1 MWIVQL
7 ALRRPY
13 TFIVLAIFILIAGIL
28 SILKTPKDIFPDINI
43 PVCAAIWNF
52 TGMPAQDFANRI
64 TSPFERI
71 LTTVVND
78 IEHIESTTYNG
89 IGVVKIYLQ
98 PNASV
103 PVAMAQLTAA
113 SQAVLKQL
121 PPGET
126 PPLILSFSA
135 SNVPVLRLG
144 LSGANFSEQQLND
157 LSLNFLRVQL
167 VTVPG
172 AAVPYPY
179 GGKQRVVSID
189 IDNQQLQARG
199 ISPADVINAVNAQ
212 NVILPSGTAKI
223 GEQEFDIGLNA
234 SPKTIKEIADIPIR
248 TVNGTT
254 VYIRDVASVR
264 DGSIPQT
271 NIVRFDGRRATMVQ
285 VQKSGKA
292 STLDI
297 VQGEK
302 QLVERLR
309 PTLPEG
315 LNIQTLADQSIFVTA
330 AIEGVV
336 KEAVIAGCL
345 TALMIL
351 LFLGSWR
358 STLIIAVS
366 IPLSILSSLAVL
378 SALVET
384 INIMTLGG
392 LALAVGILVD
402 DATVTIENIDRHLEA
417 GKSLHDGILDGAAQ
431 IAVPA
436 FVSTL
441 CICIVFV
448 PIFFLGGTAK
458 FLFAPLG
465 EAVIFAMLASYILS
479 RTLVPTL
486 SMYWLGGD
494 HAKHNQDGGKKGLPA
509 KRANP
514 VFAVFGVFG
523 AINRGF
529 NRQFD
534 LFREGYRD
542 LLAMCLRNTRIV
554 VILFIGFAALSMLL
568 VPWLGQDFFPAVDAG
583 QFTLHTRVKSGT
595 RIEEVARQID
605 KIEVAIRQEIPK
617 EQLKGIID
625 NIGLPYSGINL
636 TYSNSGVAS
645 AADADILV
653 SLNEKHDPTAQFVS
667 KVRKRI
673 HRDFPGV
680 ITSFPPADIVAQI
693 LNFGLPA
700 PIDVQVIGANIAANA
715 GVAYKLVDQISR
727 IPGAVDVRVQQPQ
740 DSPRLNAVVDRTLA
754 SQLGITESQVA
765 NSLLGALSGSVQ
777 TNPNFWV
784 DPKNGVSYSLN
795 TQSPQYSI
803 DSLDALQNLPILG
816 PAGTASTTPA
826 SGISATGAPTQILGN
841 LVQFNRSTEAPIVT
855 HYNIQPVIDIYG
867 ATEGKDLGYV
877 ASQIQKVMDGAQ
889 KDLPRGSRL
898 VLRGQ
903 VQTMRESFTGLIGGL
918 VFAMLLVYLLMV
930 VNFQSWTEPLII
942 ITALPLALAGIVWM
956 LFVTGTTLSVPALM
970 GAIMCMGVGTANSV
984 LVVTFANEVLEESK
998 DSYRAA
1004 LQAGYVRL
1012 RPVLM
1017 TALAMIIGMVPMAL
1031 GLGEGGEQNAPL
1043 GRAVIGGLLFATIA
1057 TLFFVPTVFAV
1068 IRRSKYDP
1076 RVPVTAHS
1084 AS

>member
-13 TFIVLAIFILIAGIL
+13 TFIVLAIFILIAGAL
-28 SILKTPKDIFPDINI
+28 SILQTPKDIFPDINI

-52 TGMPAQDFANRI
+52 TGMPAQEFSNRI
-64 TSPFERI
+64 TSVYERI

-78 IEHIESTTYNG
+78 IEHIESTSYNG

-144 LSGANFSEQQLND
+144 LSGKNFSEQQLND
-157 LSLNFLRVQL
+157 LALNFLRIQL

-189 IDNQQLQARG
+189 LNAEALQARG
-199 ISPADVINAVNAQ
+199 LSPTDVINAVNAQ
-212 NVILPSGTAKI
+212 NIILPSGTAKI
-223 GEQEFDIGLNA
+223 GTEEFDIGLNS
-234 SPKTIKEIADIPIR
+234 SPKTLKELEDIPVR
-248 TVNGTT
+248 TMNGTT
-254 VYIRDVASVR
+254 TYIRDVANVR
-264 DGSIPQT
+264 DGFTPQT
-271 NIVRFDGRRATMVQ
+271 NIVRFDGRRATMLQ
-285 VQKSGKA
+285 VQKNGKA

-302 QLVERLR
+302 ALVERLK

-315 LNIQTLADQSIFVTA
+315 LNIQTLSDQSIFVTA
-330 AIEGVV
+330 AIEGVI
-336 KEAVIAGCL
+336 KEAVVAGCL

-351 LFLGSWR
+351 IFLGSWR

-366 IPLSILSSLAVL
+366 IPLSILTSLAVL
-378 SALVET
+378 SALGET

-402 DATVTIENIDRHLEA
+402 DATVTIENIDRHLEE

-448 PIFFLGGTAK
+448 PIFFLSGTAK

-486 SMYWLGGD
+486 AMYWLGGD
-494 HAKHNQDGGKKGLPA
+494 HAKHNEDRNGEFSQT
-509 KRANP
+509 KRKTGIL
-514 VFAVFGVFG
+514 GVFG
-523 AINRGF
+523 GF
-529 NRQFD
+529 SREFNKRFERFRQA
-534 LFREGYRD
+534 YRD
-542 LLAMCLRNTRIV
+542 LLAVCLGNTSV
-554 VILFIGFAALSMLL
+554 VVVLFLGLAGATMLL
-568 VPWLGQDFFPAVDAG
+568 VPWLGQDFFPLVDSG
-583 QFTLHTRVKSGT
+583 QFTLHVRMKSGT
-595 RIEEVARQID
+595 RIEEVARRVDQI
-605 KIEVAIRQEIPK
+605 EAALRQEIPK

-653 SLNEKHDPTAQFVS
+653 SLAEKHDPTMTFVD
-667 KVRKRI
+667 KARRRI
-673 HRDFPGV
+673 HRDFTGV
-680 ITSFPPADIVAQI
+680 TASFPPAGIVAQI

-700 PIDVQVIGANIAANA
+700 PFDLQIVGANAVANA
-715 GVAYKLVDQISR
+715 QFANRLVDKIVR
-727 IPGAVDVRVQQPQ
+727 IPGAVDVRVQQPF
-740 DSPRLNAVVDRTLA
+740 DSPRINLTVDRTEA
-754 SQLGITESQVA
+754 SQLGITESQIA
-765 NSLLGALSGSVQ
+765 NALLGALSGSTQ

-784 DPKNGVSYSLN
+784 DPKNGVSYTINS
-795 TQSPQYSI
+795 QSPQYTI
-803 DSLDALQNLPILG
+803 NSLDALRAVPILSN
-816 PAGTASTTPA
+816 TSTSSSP
-826 SGISATGAPTQILGN
+826 GAPTQILGN
-841 LVQFNRSTEAPIVT
+841 VVELTRSSEAPIVT
-855 HYNIQPVIDIYG
+855 HYNIQPVVEIFG
-867 ATEGKDLGYV
+867 ASEGKDLGYV
-877 ASQIQKVMDGAQ
+877 ATEIQKVMDAAQ
-889 KDLPRGSRL
+889 KDLPKGSRMA
-898 VLRGQ
+898 LRGQ
-903 VQTMRESFTGLIGGL
+903 VQTMRESFVGLIGGL
-918 VFAMLLVYLLMV
+918 IFAMLLVYLLMV
-930 VNFQSWTEPLII
+930 VNFQSWTDPLII
-942 ITALPLALAGIVWM
+942 ISALPFALAGIVWA
-956 LFVTGTTLSVPALM
+956 LFITRTTLSVPALM

-984 LVVTFANEVLEESK
+984 LVVTFAREQLQEHS
-998 DSYRAA
+998 DSFRSA
-1004 LQAGYVRL
+1004 LQAGYARL

-1017 TALAMIIGMVPMAL
+1017 TAIAMVVGMVPMAL

-1043 GRAVIGGLLFATIA
+1043 GRAVIGGLLFATVA
-1057 TLFFVPTVFAV
+1057 TLFFVPTVFSV
-1068 IRRSKYDP
+1068 VHRRRRSP
-1076 RVPVTAHS
+1076 SQAIVIG
-1084 AS
+1084 ASS

>member
-13 TFIVLAIFILIAGIL
+13 TFIVLAIFILIAGAL
-28 SILKTPKDIFPDINI
+28 SILQTPKDIFPDINI

-52 TGMPAQDFANRI
+52 TGMPAQEFSNRI
-64 TSPFERI
+64 TSVYERI

-78 IEHIESTTYNG
+78 IEHIESTSYNG

-144 LSGANFSEQQLND
+144 LSGKTFSEQQLND
-157 LSLNFLRVQL
+157 LALNFLRIQL

-189 IDNQQLQARG
+189 LNAEALQARG
-199 ISPADVINAVNAQ
+199 LSPTDVINAVNAQ
-212 NVILPSGTAKI
+212 NIILPSGTAKI
-223 GEQEFDIGLNA
+223 GTEEFDIGLNS
-234 SPKTIKEIADIPIR
+234 SPKTLKELEDIPVR
-248 TVNGTT
+248 TMNGTT
-254 VYIRDVASVR
+254 TYIRDVANVR
-264 DGSIPQT
+264 DGFTPQT
-271 NIVRFDGRRATMVQ
+271 NIVRFDGRRATMLQ
-285 VQKSGKA
+285 VQKNGKA

-302 QLVERLR
+302 ALVERLK

-315 LNIQTLADQSIFVTA
+315 LNIQTLSDQSIFVTA
-330 AIEGVV
+330 AIEGVI
-336 KEAVIAGCL
+336 KEAVVAGCL

-351 LFLGSWR
+351 IFLGSWR

-366 IPLSILSSLAVL
+366 IPLSILTSLAAL
-378 SALVET
+378 SALGET

-402 DATVTIENIDRHLEA
+402 DATVTIENIDRHLEE

-448 PIFFLGGTAK
+448 PIFFLSGTAK

-486 SMYWLGGD
+486 AMYWLGGD
-494 HAKHNQDGGKKGLPA
+494 HAKHNEDRNGEFSQT
-509 KRANP
+509 KRKTGIL
-514 VFAVFGVFG
+514 GVFG
-523 AINRGF
+523 GF
-529 NRQFD
+529 SREFNKRFERFRQA
-534 LFREGYRD
+534 YRD
-542 LLAMCLRNTRIV
+542 LLAVCLGNTSV
-554 VILFIGFAALSMLL
+554 VVVLFLGLAGATMLL
-568 VPWLGQDFFPAVDAG
+568 VPWLGQDFFPLVDSG
-583 QFTLHTRVKSGT
+583 QFTLHVRMKSGT
-595 RIEEVARQID
+595 RIEEVARRVDQI
-605 KIEVAIRQEIPK
+605 EAALRQEIPK

-653 SLNEKHDPTAQFVS
+653 SLAEKHDPTMTFVD
-667 KVRKRI
+667 KARRRI
-673 HRDFPGV
+673 HRDFTGV
-680 ITSFPPADIVAQI
+680 TASFPPAGIVAQI

-700 PIDVQVIGANIAANA
+700 PFDLQIVGANAVANA
-715 GVAYKLVDQISR
+715 QFANRLVDKIAR
-727 IPGAVDVRVQQPQ
+727 IPGAVDVRVQQPF
-740 DSPRLNAVVDRTLA
+740 DSPRINLTVDRTEA
-754 SQLGITESQVA
+754 SQLGITESQIA
-765 NSLLGALSGSVQ
+765 NALLGALSGSTQ

-784 DPKNGVSYSLN
+784 DPKNGVSYTINS
-795 TQSPQYSI
+795 QSPQYTI
-803 DSLDALQNLPILG
+803 NSLDALRAVPILSN
-816 PAGTASTTPA
+816 TSTSSSP
-826 SGISATGAPTQILGN
+826 GAPTQILGN
-841 LVQFNRSTEAPIVT
+841 VVELTRSSEAPIVT
-855 HYNIQPVIDIYG
+855 HYNIQPVVEIFG
-867 ATEGKDLGYV
+867 ASEGKDLGYV
-877 ASQIQKVMDGAQ
+877 ATEIQKVMDAAQ
-889 KDLPRGSRL
+889 KDLPKGSRMA
-898 VLRGQ
+898 LRGQ
-903 VQTMRESFTGLIGGL
+903 VQTMRESFVGLIGGL
-918 VFAMLLVYLLMV
+918 IFAMLLVYLLMV
-930 VNFQSWTEPLII
+930 VNFQSWTDPLII
-942 ITALPLALAGIVWM
+942 ISALPFALAGIVWA
-956 LFVTGTTLSVPALM
+956 LFITRTTLSVPALM

-984 LVVTFANEVLEESK
+984 LVVTFAREQLQEHS
-998 DSYRAA
+998 DSFRSA
-1004 LQAGYVRL
+1004 LQAGYARL

-1017 TALAMIIGMVPMAL
+1017 TAIAMVVGMVPMAL

-1043 GRAVIGGLLFATIA
+1043 GRAVIGGLLFATVA
-1057 TLFFVPTVFAV
+1057 TLFFVPTVFSV
-1068 IRRSKYDP
+1068 VHRRRRSP
-1076 RVPVTAHS
+1076 RQAIAIG
-1084 AS
+1084 ASS

>member
-13 TFIVLAIFILIAGIL
+13 TFIVLAIFILIAGVL

-52 TGMPAQDFANRI
+52 TGMPAEEFSNRI
-64 TSPFERI
+64 TSVYERI

-78 IEHIESTTYNG
+78 IEHIESTSYNG

-189 IDNQQLQARG
+189 LNKQELQARG
-199 ISPADVINAVNAQ
+199 LAPTDVINAVSAQ
-212 NVILPSGTAKI
+212 NVILPSGTVKI

-234 SPKTIKEIADIPIR
+234 SPKTIKELGDIPVR
-248 TVNGTT
+248 TLNGTT
-254 VYIRDVASVR
+254 TYIRDVASVR
-264 DGSIPQT
+264 DGFIPQT
-271 NIVRFDGRRATMVQ
+271 NIVRFDGRRATMLQ
-285 VQKSGKA
+285 VQKNGKA

-302 QLVERLR
+302 QLVQRLG
-309 PTLPEG
+309 PSLPEG
-315 LNIQTLADQSIFVTA
+315 LNIRTLSDQSVFVTA

-366 IPLSILSSLAVL
+366 IPLSILTSISVLA
-378 SALVET
+378 ALGET

-402 DATVTIENIDRHLEA
+402 DATVTIENIDRHLEE

-448 PIFFLGGTAK
+448 PIFFLSGTAK

-486 SMYWLGGD
+486 AMYWLGGD
-494 HAKHNQDGGKKGLPA
+494 HAKHNEVPGQGAAPIRRK
-509 KRANP
+509 NW
-514 VFAVFGVFG
+514 FFGIFG

-529 NRQFD
+529 NARFES
-534 LFREGYRD
+534 FREGYRD
-542 LLAMCLRNTRIV
+542 MLAMCLRNTRTV
-554 VILFIGFAALSMLL
+554 VILFSGFAALSILL

-583 QFTLHTRVKSGT
+583 QFTLHIRAKSGT
-595 RIEEVARQID
+595 RIEEVARQVD
-605 KIEVAIRQEIPK
+605 QIEAAIRQEIPK

-653 SLNEKHDPTAQFVS
+653 SLGEKHDPTAQFVS
-667 KVRKRI
+667 KIRKRM
-673 HRDFPGV
+673 HRDFPG
-680 ITSFPPADIVAQI
+680 ITCSFPPADIVAQI

-700 PIDVQVIGANIAANA
+700 PFDLQIVGPNTGANSQFASR
-715 GVAYKLVDQISR
+715 LVDQISR
-727 IPGAVDVRVQQPQ
+727 IPGAVDIRVQQPF
-740 DSPRLNAVVDRTLA
+740 DSPRLNLVVDRTQA
-754 SQLGITESQVA
+754 SQLGITQNQVA
-765 NSLLGALSGSVQ
+765 GALLGALSGTSQ
-777 TNPNFWV
+777 TNPNFWL
-784 DPKNGVSYSLN
+784 DPKNGVSYTVN
-795 TQSPQYSI
+795 TQAPQYSI
-803 DSLDALQNLPILG
+803 SSLDDLRSLPILG
-816 PAGTASTTPA
+816 PVTTASATPTP
-826 SGISATGAPTQILGN
+826 ATGAPTQILGN
-841 LVQFNRSTEAPIVT
+841 LVQLTRSSEPPIVT

-867 ATEGKDLGYV
+867 AAEGKDLGYIAANV
-877 ASQIQKVMDGAQ
+877 QKIMDGAQ
-889 KDLPRGSRL
+889 KDLPKGSRM

-903 VQTMRESFTGLIGGL
+903 VQTMKDSFAGLIGGL
-918 VFAMLLVYLLMV
+918 VFAMVLVYLLMV
-930 VNFQSWTEPLII
+930 VNFQSWTDPLII

-984 LVVTFANEVLEESK
+984 LIITFANEVLEEYK

-1017 TALAMIIGMVPMAL
+1017 TAIAMIIGMVPMAL

-1043 GRAVIGGLLFATIA
+1043 GRAVIGGLLFATVA
-1057 TLFFVPTVFAV
+1057 TLLFVPAVFAAM
-1068 IRRSKYDP
+1068 RKNKFNRT
-1076 RVPVTAHS
+1076 VPVAARTPN
-1084 AS
+1084 

>member
-13 TFIVLAIFILIAGIL
+13 TFIVLAIFILIAGAL
-28 SILKTPKDIFPDINI
+28 SILRTPKDIFPDINI

-52 TGMPAQDFANRI
+52 TGMPAEEFSNRI
-64 TSPFERI
+64 TSVYERI

-78 IEHIESTTYNG
+78 IEHIESTSYNG

-189 IDNQQLQARG
+189 INSQELQARG
-199 ISPADVINAVNAQ
+199 LAPTDVINAVSAQ
-212 NVILPSGTAKI
+212 NVILPSGTVKI

-234 SPKTIKEIADIPIR
+234 SPKTIKELGDIPVR
-248 TVNGTT
+248 TLNGTT
-254 VYIRDVASVR
+254 TYIRDVASVR
-264 DGSIPQT
+264 DGFIPQT
-271 NIVRFDGRRATMVQ
+271 NIVRFDGRRATMLQ
-285 VQKSGKA
+285 VQKNGKA

-302 QLVERLR
+302 QLVQRLG
-309 PTLPEG
+309 PSLPEG
-315 LNIQTLADQSIFVTA
+315 LNIQTLSDQSVFVTA

-366 IPLSILSSLAVL
+366 IPLSILTSISVLA
-378 SALVET
+378 ALGET

-402 DATVTIENIDRHLEA
+402 DATVTIENIDRHLEE

-448 PIFFLGGTAK
+448 PIFFLSGTAK

-465 EAVIFAMLASYILS
+465 EAVIFAMLASYVLS

-486 SMYWLGGD
+486 AMYWLGGD
-494 HAKHNQDGGKKGLPA
+494 HAKHNEATGQGAAPTRWK
-509 KRANP
+509 NP
-514 VFAVFGVFG
+514 IFGVFG

-529 NRQFD
+529 NARFES
-534 LFREGYRD
+534 FREGYRD
-542 LLAMCLRNTRIV
+542 MLAMCLRNTRTV
-554 VILFIGFAALSMLL
+554 VILFAGFAALSMFL

-583 QFTLHTRVKSGT
+583 QFTLHIRAKSGT
-595 RIEEVARQID
+595 RIEEVARQVD
-605 KIEVAIRQEIPK
+605 EIEGAIRQEIPK

-653 SLNEKHDPTAQFVS
+653 SLGAKHDPTAHFVS

-673 HRDFPGV
+673 HRDFPGI

-700 PIDVQVIGANIAANA
+700 PFDLQIVGPNTGANSQLANR
-715 GVAYKLVDQISR
+715 LVDQISR
-727 IPGAVDVRVQQPQ
+727 IPGAVDIRVQQPF
-740 DSPRLNAVVDRTLA
+740 DSPRLNLVVDRTQA
-754 SQLGITESQVA
+754 SQLGITENQVA
-765 NSLLGALSGSVQ
+765 GSLLGALSGTSQ
-777 TNPNFWV
+777 TNPNFWL
-784 DPKNGVSYSLN
+784 DPKNGVSYTVN

-803 DSLDALQNLPILG
+803 SSLDDLRSLPILG
-816 PAGTASTTPA
+816 PAGTASTAPTP
-826 SGISATGAPTQILGN
+826 ATGAPTQILGN
-841 LVQFNRSTEAPIVT
+841 LVQLTRSSEPPIVT
-855 HYNIQPVIDIYG
+855 HYNIQPVIDIFG
-867 ATEGKDLGYV
+867 AAEGKDLGYIAANV
-877 ASQIQKVMDGAQ
+877 QKIMDGAQ
-889 KDLPRGSRL
+889 KDLPRGSRM

-903 VQTMRESFTGLIGGL
+903 VQTMKDSFAGLIGGL
-918 VFAMLLVYLLMV
+918 VFAMVLVYLLMV
-930 VNFQSWTEPLII
+930 VNFQSWTDPLII

-984 LVVTFANEVLEESK
+984 LIITFANEVLEEYK

-1017 TALAMIIGMVPMAL
+1017 TAIAMIIGMVPMAL

-1043 GRAVIGGLLFATIA
+1043 GRAVIGGLLFATVA
-1057 TLFFVPTVFAV
+1057 TLLFVPTVFAAM
-1068 IRRSKYDP
+1068 RKNKFNRP
-1076 RVPVTAHS
+1076 APVAARTTN
-1084 AS
+1084 

>member
-13 TFIVLAIFILIAGIL
+13 TFIVLAIFILIAGVL

-52 TGMPAQDFANRI
+52 TGMPAEEFSNRI
-64 TSPFERI
+64 TSVYERI

-78 IEHIESTTYNG
+78 IEHIESTSYNG

-157 LSLNFLRVQL
+157 LALNFLRVQL

-179 GGKQRVVSID
+179 GGKQRVISVDLNS
-189 IDNQQLQARG
+189 QELQARG
-199 ISPADVINAVNAQ
+199 LSPADVINAINAQ
-212 NVILPSGTAKI
+212 NVILPSGTVKMGA
-223 GEQEFDIGLNA
+223 QEFDIGLNA
-234 SPKTIKEIADIPIR
+234 SPKTIKELGDIPVR
-248 TVNGTT
+248 TLNGTT
-254 VYIRDVASVR
+254 IYVRDVASVR
-264 DGSIPQT
+264 DGFIPQT

-285 VQKSGKA
+285 VQKNGKA

-297 VQGEK
+297 VKGEK
-302 QLVERLR
+302 DLVQRLG
-309 PTLPEG
+309 PTLPAG

-336 KEAVIAGCL
+336 KEAIIAGCL

-366 IPLSILSSLAVL
+366 IPLSILTSIAVL
-378 SALVET
+378 SALGET

-402 DATVTIENIDRHLEA
+402 DATVTIENIDRHLEE
-417 GKSLHDGILDGAAQ
+417 GKSLNQGILDGAAQ

-465 EAVIFAMLASYILS
+465 EAVIFAMLASYVLS

-486 SMYWLGGD
+486 AMYWLGGD
-494 HAKHNQDGGKKGLPA
+494 HAKHNAAAGKGTPTP
-509 KRANP
+509 KRGNP
-514 VFAVFGVFG
+514 ILGIFG
-523 AINRGF
+523 AINREF
-529 NRQFD
+529 NRRFET
-534 LFREGYRD
+534 FREGYRD
-542 LLAMCLRNTRIV
+542 LLAMCLRNTRVV
-554 VILFIGFAALSMLL
+554 VILFVGFAAISMFL

-583 QFTLHTRVKSGT
+583 QFTLHVRAKSGT
-595 RIEEVARQID
+595 RIEEVARQVD
-605 KIEVAIRQEIPK
+605 KIEGAIREEIPK
-617 EQLKGIID
+617 DQLKGIID

-653 SLNEKHDPTAQFVS
+653 SLTEKHDPTAQFIS
-667 KVRKRI
+667 KIRKRM
-673 HRDFPGV
+673 HRDFPG
-680 ITSFPPADIVAQI
+680 ITSSFPPADIVAQI

-700 PIDVQVIGANIAANA
+700 PIDVQIIGANTAANA
-715 GVAYKLVDQISR
+715 QLANRLSDEISR
-727 IPGAVDVRVQQPQ
+727 IPGAVDVRVQQPF
-740 DSPRLNAVVDRTLA
+740 DSPRMNLVVDRTQA
-754 SQLGITESQVA
+754 SQLGITENQVA
-765 NSLLGALSGSVQ
+765 SSLIGALSGSTQ
-777 TNPNFWV
+777 TNPNFWL

-803 DSLDALQNLPILG
+803 DSLDALRALPILG
-816 PAGTASTTPA
+816 PTTTTSTAGATTP
-826 SGISATGAPTQILGN
+826 GAPTQILGN
-841 LVQFNRSTEAPIVT
+841 LVQINRSSEPPIVT
-855 HYNIQPVIDIYG
+855 HYNIQPVVDIYG
-867 ATEGKDLGYV
+867 AAEGKDLGYV
-877 ASQIQKVMDGAQ
+877 ASQVQKVIDGAQ
-889 KDLPRGSRL
+889 KDLPKGSRI

-903 VQTMRESFTGLIGGL
+903 VLTMRESFAGLIGGL

-930 VNFQSWTEPLII
+930 VNFQSWVDPLII

-984 LVVTFANEVLEESK
+984 LVITFANEVLEEYK

-1017 TALAMIIGMVPMAL
+1017 TAIAMIIGMVPMAL

-1043 GRAVIGGLLFATIA
+1043 GRAVIGGLLFATVA
-1057 TLFFVPTVFAV
+1057 TLLFVPTVFAAV
-1068 IRRSKYDP
+1068 RKNKFNRQT
-1076 RVPVTAHS
+1076 PVAAQTAN
-1084 AS
+1084 

>member
-13 TFIVLAIFILIAGIL
+13 TFIVLAIFSLIAGVL

-52 TGMPAQDFANRI
+52 TGMPAEEFSNRI
-64 TSPFERI
+64 TSVYERI

-78 IEHIESTTYNG
+78 IEHIESTSYNG
-89 IGVVKIYLQ
+89 VGVVKLYLQ
-98 PNASV
+98 PNANV

-113 SQAVLKQL
+113 SQAILKQL

-126 PPLILSFSA
+126 PPLILNFSA

-157 LSLNFLRVQL
+157 LALNFLRVQM

-179 GGKQRVVSID
+179 GGKQRVVSVD
-189 IDNQQLQARG
+189 INSQELQARG
-199 ISPADVINAVNAQ
+199 LAPTDVINAISAQ
-212 NVILPSGTAKI
+212 NVILPSGTVKI
-223 GEQEFDIGLNA
+223 GEQELDVGLNA
-234 SPKTIKEIADIPIR
+234 SPKSIQELGDIPVR
-248 TVNGTT
+248 TINGTT
-254 VYIRDVASVR
+254 TYVRDVASVR
-264 DGSIPQT
+264 DGYYPQT

-285 VQKSGKA
+285 VQKNGKA

-302 QLVERLR
+302 QLVQRLQSNS
-309 PTLPEG
+309 TLPAG

-378 SALVET
+378 SALGET

-402 DATVTIENIDRHLEA
+402 DATVTIENIDRHLEE
-417 GKSLHDGILDGAAQ
+417 GKSLHQGILDGAAQ

-486 SMYWLGGD
+486 AMYWLGGD
-494 HAKHNQDGGKKGLPA
+494 HAKHNLPGGKGAASP
-509 KRANP
+509 RRVNP
-514 VFAVFGVFG
+514 IVGIFG
-523 AINRGF
+523 AINRVF
-529 NRQFD
+529 NAKFES
-534 LFREGYRD
+534 FHESYRD
-542 LLAMCLRNTRIV
+542 ILAMCLRNTRTV
-554 VILFIGFAALSMLL
+554 AILFIGFAAVSMVL

-583 QFTLHTRVKSGT
+583 QFTLHVRAKSGT
-595 RIEEVARQID
+595 RIEDVARQVD
-605 KIEVAIRQEIPK
+605 QIEGAIREEIPK
-617 EQLKGIID
+617 NQLKGIID

-653 SLNEKHDPTAQFVS
+653 SLEQKHDPTAQFVS
-667 KVRKRI
+667 KIRKRM
-673 HRDFPGV
+673 HRDFPGIV
-680 ITSFPPADIVAQI
+680 SSFPPADIVAQI

-700 PIDVQVIGANIAANA
+700 PFDVQIVGANIAANA
-715 GVAYKLVDQISR
+715 QLANRMVEQISR
-727 IPGAVDVRVQQPQ
+727 IPGAVDVRVQQPF
-740 DSPRLNAVVDRTLA
+740 DSPRLSLRVDRTEA
-754 SQLGITESQVA
+754 SQLGITENQVA
-765 NSLLGALSGSVQ
+765 SSLLGALSGTQQ
-777 TNPNFWV
+777 TNPNFWL
-784 DPKNGVSYSLN
+784 DPKNGVSYTVN

-803 DSLDALQNLPILG
+803 DSLDALRDLPILG
-816 PAGTASTTPA
+816 PVGTTATHGAAGV
-826 SGISATGAPTQILGN
+826 GAPTQILGN
-841 LVQFNRSTEAPIVT
+841 LVQISRESEPPIVT
-855 HYNIQPVIDIYG
+855 HYNIQPVVDIYG
-867 ATEGKDLGYV
+867 GTEGKDLGYV
-877 ASQIQKVMDGAQ
+877 ASQVQKVMDSMQ
-889 KDLPRGSRL
+889 KDLPKGSRM

-903 VQTMRESFTGLIGGL
+903 VQTMKDSFAGLIGGL
-918 VFAMLLVYLLMV
+918 IFAMVLVYLLMV
-930 VNFQSWTEPLII
+930 VNFQSWIDPLII

-984 LVVTFANEVLEESK
+984 LVITFANEVLEEYQ

-1017 TALAMIIGMVPMAL
+1017 TAIAMIIGMVPMAL

-1057 TLFFVPTVFAV
+1057 TL
-1068 IRRSKYDP
+1068 
-1076 RVPVTAHS
+1076 
-1084 AS
+1084 

>member
-13 TFIVLAIFILIAGIL
+13 TFIVLAIFILIAGVL
-28 SILKTPKDIFPDINI
+28 SIMRTPKDIFPDINI

-52 TGMPAQDFANRI
+52 TGMPAEEFSNRI
-64 TSPFERI
+64 TSVYERI

-78 IEHIESTTYNG
+78 IEHIESTSYNG

-144 LSGANFSEQQLND
+144 LSGANLSEQQLND
-157 LSLNFLRVQL
+157 LALNFLRVQL

-189 IDNQQLQARG
+189 INAQELQARG
-199 ISPADVINAVNAQ
+199 LAPTDVINAVSTQ
-212 NVILPSGTAKI
+212 NVILPSGTVKI
-223 GEQEFDIGLNA
+223 GEEEFDIGLNS
-234 SPKTIKEIADIPIR
+234 SPKSIKELGDIPVR
-248 TVNGTT
+248 TLNGTT
-254 VYIRDVASVR
+254 TYVRDVASVR
-264 DGSIPQT
+264 DGYYPQT
-271 NIVRFDGRRATMVQ
+271 NIVRFDGRRATMLQ
-285 VQKSGKA
+285 VQKNGKA

-302 QLVERLR
+302 QLVQRLGSS
-309 PTLPEG
+309 LPEG
-315 LNIQTLADQSIFVTA
+315 LNIQTLSDQSIFVTA

-366 IPLSILSSLAVL
+366 IPLSILTSIAVL
-378 SALVET
+378 AALGET

-402 DATVTIENIDRHLEA
+402 DATVTIENIDRHLEE

-448 PIFFLGGTAK
+448 PIFFLSGTAK

-486 SMYWLGGD
+486 AMYWLGGD
-494 HAKHNQDGGKKGLPA
+494 HAKHKETADKGTAPR
-509 KRANP
+509 KRGNP
-514 VFAVFGVFG
+514 IFGIFG
-523 AINRGF
+523 IINRGF
-529 NRQFD
+529 NERFES
-534 LFREGYRD
+534 FREGYRD
-542 LLAMCLRNTRIV
+542 LLAMCLRNTRTVI
-554 VILFIGFAALSMLL
+554 ILFGGFAVLSMFL

-583 QFTLHTRVKSGT
+583 QFTLHVRAKSGT
-595 RIEEVARQID
+595 RIEEVARQVD
-605 KIEVAIRQEIPK
+605 QIEAAIRQEIPK

-653 SLNEKHDPTAQFVS
+653 SLGEKHDPTAQYVS
-667 KVRKRI
+667 KIRKRV
-673 HRDFPGV
+673 HRDFPG
-680 ITSFPPADIVAQI
+680 ITSSFPPADIVAQI

-700 PIDVQVIGANIAANA
+700 PFDLQIVGANTAANA
-715 GVAYKLVDQISR
+715 QLANRLADQISR
-727 IPGAVDVRVQQPQ
+727 IPGAVDVRVQQPF
-740 DSPRLNAVVDRTLA
+740 DSPRLNLVVDRTQA
-754 SQLGITESQVA
+754 SQLNITENQVA
-765 NSLLGALSGSVQ
+765 SSLLGALSGTQQ
-777 TNPNFWV
+777 TNPNFWL
-784 DPKNGVSYSLN
+784 DPKNGVSYTVN

-803 DSLDALQNLPILG
+803 SSLDDLRSLPILG
-816 PAGTASTTPA
+816 PTGTASAGPTP
-826 SGISATGAPTQILGN
+826 STGAPTQILGN
-841 LVQFNRSTEAPIVT
+841 LVQLTRSSEPPIVT

-867 ATEGKDLGYV
+867 AAEGKDLGFIAAHV
-877 ASQIQKVMDGAQ
+877 QKIIDGAQ
-889 KDLPRGSRL
+889 KDLPRGSRM

-903 VQTMRESFTGLIGGL
+903 VQTMKDSFAGLIGGL
-918 VFAMLLVYLLMV
+918 VFAMVLVYLLMV
-930 VNFQSWTEPLII
+930 VNFQSWIDPFII

-956 LFVTGTTLSVPALM
+956 LFVTATTLSVPALM

-984 LVVTFANEVLEESK
+984 LIITFANEVLEEYK

-1017 TALAMIIGMVPMAL
+1017 TAIAMIIGMVPMAL

-1043 GRAVIGGLLFATIA
+1043 GRAVIGGLLFATVA
-1057 TLFFVPTVFAV
+1057 TLLFVPTIFAAV
-1068 IRRSKYDP
+1068 RKNKFNRP
-1076 RVPVTAHS
+1076 APVA
-1084 AS
+1084 ARAAN

>member
-13 TFIVLAIFILIAGIL
+13 TFIVLAIFILIAGVL
-28 SILKTPKDIFPDINI
+28 SILRTPKDIFPDINI

-52 TGMPAQDFANRI
+52 TGMPAQEFSNRI
-64 TSPFERI
+64 TSVYERI

-78 IEHIESTTYNG
+78 IEHIESTSYNG

-157 LSLNFLRVQL
+157 LALNFLRVQL

-179 GGKQRVVSID
+179 GGKTRVISID
-189 IDNQQLQARG
+189 LNSQELQARG
-199 ISPADVINAVNAQ
+199 LSPTDVINAVNAQ

-223 GEQEFDIGLNA
+223 GTQEFDIGLNS
-234 SPKTIKEIADIPIR
+234 SPKTIKELGDIPVR
-248 TVNGTT
+248 TLNGTT
-254 VYIRDVASVR
+254 TYIRDVASVR
-264 DGSIPQT
+264 DGSTPQT
-271 NIVRFDGRRATMVQ
+271 NIVRFDGRRATMLQ
-285 VQKSGKA
+285 IQKNGKA

-302 QLVERLR
+302 DLVQRLK
-309 PTLPEG
+309 PTLPAG
-315 LNIQTLADQSIFVTA
+315 LNIQTLSDQSVFVTA

-366 IPLSILSSLAVL
+366 IPLSILTSIAVL
-378 SALVET
+378 AALGET

-402 DATVTIENIDRHLEA
+402 DATVTIENIDRHLEE

-448 PIFFLGGTAK
+448 PIFFLSGTAK

-465 EAVIFAMLASYILS
+465 EAVIFAMLASYVLS

-486 SMYWLGGD
+486 AMYWLGGD
-494 HAKHNQDGGKKGLPA
+494 HAKHAQAAGKGVA
-509 KRANP
+509 SKRRNP
-514 VFAVFGVFG
+514 ILGMFG
-523 AINRGF
+523 ALNREF
-529 NRQFD
+529 NLRFES
-534 LFREGYRD
+534 FREGYRD
-542 LLAMCLRNTRIV
+542 ILAMCLRNTRTV
-554 VILFIGFAALSMLL
+554 VILFLGFAAASMFL

-583 QFTLHTRVKSGT
+583 QFTLHVRTKSGT
-595 RIEEVARQID
+595 RIEEVARQVD
-605 KIEVAIRQEIPK
+605 QIESAIRQEIPK
-617 EQLKGIID
+617 QQLKTIID

-653 SLNEKHDPTAQFVS
+653 SLDPKHDPTAQFVT
-667 KVRKRI
+667 KIRQRI
-673 HRDFPGV
+673 HRDFPG
-680 ITSFPPADIVAQI
+680 ITASFPPADIVAQI
-693 LNFGLPA
+693 LNFGMPA
-700 PIDVQVIGANIAANA
+700 PFDVQIIGANVAANA
-715 GVAYKLVDQISR
+715 ELANRLVSQMSH
-727 IPGAVDVRVQQPQ
+727 IPGAVDVRVQQPF
-740 DSPRLNAVVDRTLA
+740 DSPRMNLVVDRTEA
-754 SQLGITESQVA
+754 SQLGITENQVA
-765 NSLLGALSGSVQ
+765 GALLGALSGSTQVS
-777 TNPNFWV
+777 PNFWL

-803 DSLDALQNLPILG
+803 DSLDTLRDLPILG
-816 PAGTASTTPA
+816 PTGTPA
-826 SGISATGAPTQILGN
+826 TGTSATGTPTQILGN
-841 LVQFNRSTEAPIVT
+841 LVQITRSSEPPIVT
-855 HYNIQPVIDIYG
+855 HYNIQPVVDIYG
-867 ATEGKDLGYV
+867 AAEGKDLGYV
-877 ASQIQKVMDGAQ
+877 ASEVQKVIDGAQ
-889 KDLPRGSRL
+889 NDLPKGSRI

-903 VQTMRESFTGLIGGL
+903 VQTMKDSFVGLFAGLI
-918 VFAMLLVYLLMV
+918 FAMVLVYLLMV
-930 VNFQSWTEPLII
+930 VNFQSWIDPLII
-942 ITALPLALAGIVWM
+942 ISALPLALAGIVWM
-956 LFVTGTTLSVPALM
+956 LFVTRTTLSVPALM

-984 LVVTFANEVLEESK
+984 LIITFANEVIEEYR
-998 DSYRAA
+998 DSFRAG

-1017 TALAMIIGMVPMAL
+1017 TAIAMIIGMVPMAL

-1057 TLFFVPTVFAV
+1057 TLFFVPTVFAAV
-1068 IRRSKYDP
+1068 RRRKFD
-1076 RVPVTAHS
+1076 RQAKVTAR
-1084 AS
+1084 AAN

>member
-13 TFIVLAIFILIAGIL
+13 TFIVLAIFILIAGAL
-28 SILKTPKDIFPDINI
+28 SILQTPKDIFPDINI
-43 PVCAAIWNF
+43 PVCAAIWSF
-52 TGMPAQDFANRI
+52 TGMPAQEFSNRI
-64 TSPFERI
+64 TSVYERI

-78 IEHIESTTYNG
+78 IEHIESTSYNG

-144 LSGANFSEQQLND
+144 LSGKTFSEQQLND
-157 LSLNFLRVQL
+157 LALNFLRIQL

-189 IDNQQLQARG
+189 LNAEALQARG
-199 ISPADVINAVNAQ
+199 LSPTDVINAVNAQ
-212 NVILPSGTAKI
+212 NIILPSGTAKI
-223 GEQEFDIGLNA
+223 GTEEFDIGLNS
-234 SPKTIKEIADIPIR
+234 SPKTLKELEDIPVR
-248 TVNGTT
+248 TMNGTT
-254 VYIRDVASVR
+254 TYIRDVANVR
-264 DGSIPQT
+264 DGFTPQT
-271 NIVRFDGRRATMVQ
+271 NIVRFDGRRATMLQ
-285 VQKSGKA
+285 VQKNGKA

-302 QLVERLR
+302 ALVQRLKS
-309 PTLPEG
+309 TLPEG
-315 LNIQTLADQSIFVTA
+315 LNIQTLSDQSIFVTA
-330 AIEGVV
+330 AIEGVI

-351 LFLGSWR
+351 IFLGSWR

-366 IPLSILSSLAVL
+366 IPLSILTSLAAL
-378 SALVET
+378 SALGET

-402 DATVTIENIDRHLEA
+402 DATVTIENIDRHLEE

-448 PIFFLGGTAK
+448 PIFFLSGTAK

-486 SMYWLGGD
+486 AMYWLGGD
-494 HAKHNQDGGKKGLPA
+494 HAKHNENRNGEFSQT
-509 KRANP
+509 KRKTGIL
-514 VFAVFGVFG
+514 GVFG
-523 AINRGF
+523 GF
-529 NRQFD
+529 SREFNKGFERFRQA
-534 LFREGYRD
+534 YRD
-542 LLAMCLRNTRIV
+542 LLAVCLGNTSAV
-554 VILFIGFAALSMLL
+554 AVLFLGLAGATMLL
-568 VPWLGQDFFPAVDAG
+568 VPWLGQDFFPLVDSG
-583 QFTLHTRVKSGT
+583 QFTLHVRMKSGT
-595 RIEEVARQID
+595 RIEEVARRVDQI
-605 KIEVAIRQEIPK
+605 EAALRQEIPK

-653 SLNEKHDPTAQFVS
+653 SLAEKHDPTMTFVD
-667 KVRKRI
+667 KARRRI
-673 HRDFPGV
+673 HRDFAGV
-680 ITSFPPADIVAQI
+680 TASFPPAGIVAQI

-700 PIDVQVIGANIAANA
+700 PFDLQIVGANTVANA
-715 GVAYKLVDQISR
+715 QFANRLVDKIVR
-727 IPGAVDVRVQQPQ
+727 IPGAVDVRVQQPF
-740 DSPRLNAVVDRTLA
+740 DSPRINLTVDRTEA
-754 SQLGITESQVA
+754 SQLGITESQIA
-765 NSLLGALSGSVQ
+765 NALLGALSGSTQ

-784 DPKNGVSYSLN
+784 DPKNGVSYTINS
-795 TQSPQYSI
+795 QSPQYTI
-803 DSLDALQNLPILG
+803 NSLDALRAVPILSN
-816 PAGTASTTPA
+816 TSASSSP
-826 SGISATGAPTQILGN
+826 GAPTQILGN
-841 LVQFNRSTEAPIVT
+841 VVELTRSSEAPIVT
-855 HYNIQPVIDIYG
+855 HYNIQPVVEIFG
-867 ATEGKDLGYV
+867 ASEGKDLGYV
-877 ASQIQKVMDGAQ
+877 ATEIQKVMDAAQ
-889 KDLPRGSRL
+889 KDLPKGSRMT
-898 VLRGQ
+898 LRGQ
-903 VQTMRESFTGLIGGL
+903 VQTMRESFAGLIGGL
-918 VFAMLLVYLLMV
+918 IFAMLLVYLLMV
-930 VNFQSWTEPLII
+930 VNFQSWTDPLII
-942 ITALPLALAGIVWM
+942 ISALPFALAGIVWA
-956 LFVTGTTLSVPALM
+956 LFITRTTLSVPALM

-984 LVVTFANEVLEESK
+984 LVVTFAREQLQEHS
-998 DSYRAA
+998 DSFRSA
-1004 LQAGYVRL
+1004 LQAGYARL

-1017 TALAMIIGMVPMAL
+1017 TAIAMVVGMVPMAL

-1043 GRAVIGGLLFATIA
+1043 GRAVIGGLLFATVA
-1057 TLFFVPTVFAV
+1057 TLFFVPTVFSV
-1068 IRRSKYDP
+1068 VHRRRRSP
-1076 RVPVTAHS
+1076 RQAIAIG
-1084 AS
+1084 ASS

>member
-13 TFIVLAIFILIAGIL
+13 TFIVLAIFILIAGVL
-28 SILKTPKDIFPDINI
+28 SILRTPKDIFPDINI

-52 TGMPAQDFANRI
+52 TGMPAEEFSNRI
-64 TSPFERI
+64 TSVYERI

-78 IEHIESTTYNG
+78 IEHIESTSYNG

-157 LSLNFLRVQL
+157 LALNFLRIQL

-179 GGKQRVVSID
+179 GGKQRVISID
-189 IDNQQLQARG
+189 INGQELQARG
-199 ISPADVINAVNAQ
+199 ISPADVINAVNVQ

-234 SPKTIKEIADIPIR
+234 SPKTIKELGDIPVR
-248 TVNGTT
+248 TLNGTT
-254 VYIRDVASVR
+254 TYIRDVASVR
-264 DGSIPQT
+264 DGFIPQT
-271 NIVRFDGRRATMVQ
+271 NIVRFDGLRATMVQ
-285 VQKSGKA
+285 VQKNGKA

-302 QLVERLR
+302 QLVERLK
-309 PTLPEG
+309 PTLPAG

-358 STLIIAVS
+358 STLVIAVS
-366 IPLSILSSLAVL
+366 IPLSILSSIAVL
-378 SALVET
+378 SALGET

-402 DATVTIENIDRHLEA
+402 DATVTIENIDRHLEE

-486 SMYWLGGD
+486 AMYWLGGD
-494 HAKHNQDGGKKGLPA
+494 HAKHNAPGGKGAPVQ
-509 KRANP
+509 KRG
-514 VFAVFGVFG
+514 FAIFGIFG
-523 AINRGF
+523 AINREF
-529 NRQFD
+529 NRRFES
-534 LFREGYRD
+534 FREGYRD
-542 LLAMCLRNTRIV
+542 LLAMCLKNTRWVV
-554 VILFIGFAALSMLL
+554 VIFIGFAALSMLL

-583 QFTLHTRVKSGT
+583 QFTLHIRTKSGT
-595 RIEEVARQID
+595 RIEEVARQVD
-605 KIEVAIRQEIPK
+605 KIEAAIRQEIPK
-617 EQLKGIID
+617 NQLKGIID

-653 SLNEKHDPTAQFVS
+653 SLDEKHNPTAQFVS
-667 KVRKRI
+667 KIRKRM
-673 HRDFPGV
+673 HRDFPG
-680 ITSFPPADIVAQI
+680 ITCSFPPADIVAQI

-700 PIDVQVIGANIAANA
+700 PVDLQIIGANTAANA
-715 GVAYKLVDQISR
+715 QLANRLAEQISL
-727 IPGAVDVRVQQPQ
+727 IPGAVDVRVQQPF
-740 DSPRLNAVVDRTLA
+740 DSPRINLVVDRTQA
-754 SQLGITESQVA
+754 SQLGITENQVA
-765 NSLLGALSGSVQ
+765 GSLIGALSGSVQ
-777 TNPNFWV
+777 TSPNFWL
-784 DPKNGVSYSLN
+784 DPKNGVSYSVN

-803 DSLDALQNLPILG
+803 DSLDTLRDLPILG
-816 PAGTASTTPA
+816 PTGTSSTTAA
-826 SGISATGAPTQILGN
+826 SAGGAPTQILGN
-841 LVQFNRSTEAPIVT
+841 LVQINRSSEPPIVT
-855 HYNIQPVIDIYG
+855 HYNIQPVVDIYG
-867 ATEGKDLGYV
+867 AAEGKDLGYV
-877 ASQIQKVMDGAQ
+877 AAKIQKVMDDAQ
-889 KDLPRGSRL
+889 KDLPKGSRM

-903 VQTMRESFTGLIGGL
+903 VLTMRESFAGLIGGL
-918 VFAMLLVYLLMV
+918 VFAMVLVYLLMV
-930 VNFQSWTEPLII
+930 VNFQSWVDPLII
-942 ITALPLALAGIVWM
+942 ISALPLALAGIVWM

-984 LVVTFANEVLEESK
+984 LVITFANEVLEEYK

-1017 TALAMIIGMVPMAL
+1017 TAIAMIIGMVPMAL

-1043 GRAVIGGLLFATIA
+1043 GRAVIGGLLFATVA
-1057 TLFFVPTVFAV
+1057 TLLFVPTVFAA
-1068 IRRSKYDP
+1068 IRKNKFNRQT
-1076 RVPVTAHS
+1076 PVAAHTAH
-1084 AS
+1084 

>member
-13 TFIVLAIFILIAGIL
+13 TFIVLAIFIVIAGAL
-28 SILKTPKDIFPDINI
+28 SILRTPKDIFPDINI

-52 TGMPAQDFANRI
+52 TGMPAQEFSNRI
-64 TSPFERI
+64 TSVYERI

-78 IEHIESTTYNG
+78 IEHIESTSYNG

-126 PPLILSFSA
+126 PPLILSYSA

-157 LSLNFLRVQL
+157 LALNFLRVQL

-189 IDNQQLQARG
+189 INSQELQARG
-199 ISPADVINAVNAQ
+199 LSPTDVVNAINAQ

-223 GEQEFDIGLNA
+223 GTQEFDIGLNS
-234 SPKTIKEIADIPIR
+234 SPKTIKELGDIPVR
-248 TVNGTT
+248 TLNGTT
-254 VYIRDVASVR
+254 TYVRDIASVR
-264 DGSIPQT
+264 DGFIPQT
-271 NIVRFDGRRATMVQ
+271 NIVRFDGRRATMLQ
-285 VQKSGKA
+285 IQKNGKA

-302 QLVERLR
+302 QLVQRLQ
-309 PTLPEG
+309 PTLPPG

-366 IPLSILSSLAVL
+366 IPLSILSSIAVL
-378 SALVET
+378 AALGET

-402 DATVTIENIDRHLEA
+402 DATVTIENIDRHLEE

-448 PIFFLGGTAK
+448 PIFFLSGTAK

-465 EAVIFAMLASYILS
+465 EAVIFAMIASYILS

-486 SMYWLGGD
+486 AMYWLGGD
-494 HAKHNQDGGKKGLPA
+494 HAQHAQSGGKGA
-509 KRANP
+509 AASKRGNP
-514 VFAVFGVFG
+514 IFGIFG
-523 AINRGF
+523 AINRQF
-529 NRQFD
+529 NLKFES
-534 LFREGYRD
+534 LREGYRD
-542 LLAMCLRNTRIV
+542 ILAMCLRNTRTV
-554 VILFIGFAALSMLL
+554 VILFIGFAAASMFL

-583 QFTLHTRVKSGT
+583 QFTLHVRTKSGT
-595 RIEEVARQID
+595 RIEEVARQVD
-605 KIEVAIRQEIPK
+605 QIESAIREEIPK
-617 EQLKGIID
+617 QQLKTIID

-653 SLNEKHDPTAQFVS
+653 SLDPKHDPTTHFVT
-667 KVRKRI
+667 KIRQRI
-673 HRDFPGV
+673 HRDFPG
-680 ITSFPPADIVAQI
+680 ITTSFPPADIVAQI
-693 LNFGLPA
+693 LNFGMPA
-700 PIDVQVIGANIAANA
+700 PFDVQITGANLAANA
-715 GVAYKLVDQISR
+715 QFANRLVSEMSHIK
-727 IPGAVDVRVQQPQ
+727 GAVDIRIQQPF
-740 DSPRLNAVVDRTLA
+740 DSPRMNLVVDRTQA
-754 SQLGITESQVA
+754 SQLGITENQIA
-765 NSLLGALSGSVQ
+765 GALLGALSGSTQVS
-777 TNPNFWV
+777 PNFWL
-784 DPKNGVSYSLN
+784 DPKNGVSYQLN
-795 TQSPQYSI
+795 TQAPQYSI
-803 DSLDALQNLPILG
+803 NSLDTLRNLPILG
-816 PAGTASTTPA
+816 PTGTPA
-826 SGISATGAPTQILGN
+826 PGTSTTGAPTQILGN
-841 LVQFNRSTEAPIVT
+841 LVQINRSSEPPIVS
-855 HYNIQPVIDIYG
+855 HYNIQPVVDIYG
-867 ATEGKDLGYV
+867 AAEGKDLGYV
-877 ASQIQKVMDGAQ
+877 AAEVQKVIDGAQ
-889 KDLPRGSRL
+889 KDLPKGSRV

-903 VQTMRESFTGLIGGL
+903 VQTMKDSFTGLFSGL
-918 VFAMLLVYLLMV
+918 IFAMVLVYLLMV
-930 VNFQSWTEPLII
+930 VNFQSWIDPLII
-942 ITALPLALAGIVWM
+942 ISALPLALAGIVWM
-956 LFVTGTTLSVPALM
+956 LFVTRTTLSVPALM

-984 LVVTFANEVLEESK
+984 LVITFANGVLEEYR
-998 DSYRAA
+998 DSFRAA

-1017 TALAMIIGMVPMAL
+1017 TAIAMIIGMVPMAL

-1043 GRAVIGGLLFATIA
+1043 GRAVIGGLMFATVA
-1057 TLFFVPTVFAV
+1057 TLFFVPTLFAA
-1068 IRRSKYDP
+1068 IRRNKFD
-1076 RVPVTAHS
+1076 RQANVTAR
-1084 AS
+1084 AAN